1 MENLTIGNYINIALV
16 VLVVLVIIGLAVFA
30 VLKYLENK
38 NIYKEFERYAEERD
52 LTPKEIKLLWKYS
65 KKLSRD
71 PLLALEFKSPFEKI
85 INAYINSNSKY
96 DEEMIK
102 DIRKKLGFE
111 VASTLQPITI
121 TKDIEIFQSGT
132 LKTKAKNNYEVALY
146 DKDEKYM
153 YWMIFNV
160 SNIPFD
166 IKKGQRVKIT
176 FVRKDDANYLFE
188 SKILDAYLE
197 KGKVIIK
204 MPHTF
209 DIHRLQRREIP
220 RLKIE
225 IKGTIRNKENL
236 SDWVVGEI
244 HDLSPKGAKVCI
256 DTKDK
261 EKLNLLIDDKVEI
274 QFILENKEFDLE
286 GKVNNISEQRKTICY
301 GIRII
306 NIPKKDEEFILR
318 LMESQQKQGTKII

>member
-1 MENLTIGNYINIALV
+1 MENLTVSNYINIVLIILLV
-16 VLVVLVIIGLAVFA
+16 IVIIGLVVFA

-38 NIYKEFERYAEERD
+38 NIFKEFEKYAKERD
-52 LTPKEIKLLWKYS
+52 LTPKEIKFLWKYS

-85 INAYINSNSKY
+85 INAYIEANPKY

-111 VASTLQPITI
+111 VVSTLQPVTI

-153 YWMIFNV
+153 YWIIFNV

-166 IKKGQRVKIT
+166 IKKGQRVKVS

-188 SKILDAYLE
+188 SKIIDVYLE
-197 KGKVIIK
+197 KGKVVVK

-225 IKGTIRNKENL
+225 ITGNIRNKENL
-236 SDWVVGEI
+236 SDWIIGEI
-244 HDLSPKGAKVCI
+244 HDLSPKGAKFCI
-256 DTKDK
+256 DRKDK
-261 EKLNLLIDDKVEI
+261 DKLNLLIDDKVELK
-274 QFILENKEFDLE
+274 FILENKEFDLE

-301 GIRII
+301 GIRIT
-306 NIPKKDEEFILR
+306 NISKKDEEFILR
-318 LMESQQKQGTKII
+318 LMETEQKQGTKIF

>member
-1 MENLTIGNYINIALV
+1 MENLTIGNYINIILV
-16 VLVVLVIIGLAVFA
+16 VLLVLVIIGLITFA

-38 NIYKEFERYAEERD
+38 NIFSEFKKYAEDRD

-85 INAYINSNSKY
+85 INAYIEDNSKY
-96 DEEMIK
+96 SEDMIK

-111 VASTLQPITI
+111 VVSTFQPITI

-132 LKTKAKNNYEVALY
+132 LKTKAKNSYDVALY

-160 SNIPFD
+160 SAIPFD
-166 IKKGQRVKIT
+166 IKKGQKVKIS

-197 KGKVIIK
+197 KGKVVVK

-225 IKGTIRNKENL
+225 ITGNIRKKDDF
-236 SDWVVGEI
+236 SIWVSGELN
-244 HDLSPKGAKVCI
+244 DLSPKGLKFCI
-256 DTKDK
+256 SSK
-261 EKLNLLIDDKVEI
+261 EKENLNLLIDDYVEI
-274 QFILENKEFDLE
+274 KFILENKDFEIE
-286 GKVNNISEQRKTICY
+286 GKVNNITEHRKSICY
-301 GIRII
+301 GIRITK
-306 NIPKKDEEFILR
+306 IPKKDEEFILR
-318 LMESQQKQGTKII
+318 LMESEQKQGTKIF